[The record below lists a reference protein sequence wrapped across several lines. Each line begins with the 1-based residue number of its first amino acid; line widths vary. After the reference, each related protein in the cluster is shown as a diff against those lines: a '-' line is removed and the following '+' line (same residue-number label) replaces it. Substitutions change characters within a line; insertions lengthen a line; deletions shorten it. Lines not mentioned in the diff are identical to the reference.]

1 MRAWCL
7 IKLTPAY
14 GACWARCDQLLL
26 GSIATAPRSPETRC
40 LTQIISQR
48 LGIWRAAAASSSIS
62 PPKFVSADW
71 RVDIKAS
78 AADVQ
83 RTAEPSVLLNLQ
95 VQRNASEAGH
105 MPGVD
110 TVTAELSAP
119 ALATLLEGLH
129 KIRDQLKSASQ

>member
-1 MRAWCL
+1 M
-7 IKLTPAY
+7 
-14 GACWARCDQLLL
+14 
-26 GSIATAPRSPETRC
+26 
-40 LTQIISQR
+40 
-48 LGIWRAAAASSSIS
+48 
-62 PPKFVSADW
+62 
-71 RVDIKAS
+71 DIKAS